1 MRVHGPLDDARRL
14 PNTLSLGIR
23 GLDAAAALEELADS
37 LAASAGAACHAP
49 GAGAGE
55 GVSGDSGRGG
65 GCSVDGSG
73 VGSSG
78 GRGGACVSAVLRAM
92 AVRRP
97 LRSIVSCISCLLV
110 SVTDMLRH
118 CLCRRSHGSPRP
130 LCISLAVVAEFMP
143 DACSAT

>member
-1 MRVHGPLDDARRL
+1 MHGPLDDARRL
-14 PNTLSLGIR
+14 PNTLSLGIC
-23 GLDAAAALEELADS
+23 GLDAAAALDELADS

-49 GAGAGE
+49 SAGAGE
-55 GVSGDSGRGG
+55 GVGGDSGRGS
-65 GCSVDGSG
+65 GCGVNGNS

-97 LRSIVSCISCLLV
+97 LRSIITCIFCLRV

-118 CLCRRSHGSPRP
+118 FLCACGSPRP
-130 LCISLAVVAEFMP
+130 LCISLAVVAETH
-143 DACSAT
+143 AHVRAQSHEG